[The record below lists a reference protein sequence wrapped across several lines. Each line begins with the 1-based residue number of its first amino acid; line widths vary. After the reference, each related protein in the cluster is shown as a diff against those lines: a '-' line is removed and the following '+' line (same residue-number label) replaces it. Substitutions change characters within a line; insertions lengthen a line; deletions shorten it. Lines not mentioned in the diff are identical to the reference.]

1 MGDKHL
7 SDVIKYHKDIEPYRF
22 VKIYSGVGSGK
33 STFACRFV
41 TGYKSEKKDE
51 EVPELTTLIIT
62 SRRAKVEETL
72 TDMDVAI
79 REYVGERGNLGAEV
93 FNTGEERPEEYEKFV
108 RIIPSNSEFCADA
121 VTHNMSVVC
130 TNAYIENHLR
140 YSYVPSDPSTHLW
153 NLFDVIIVDEVHSLI
168 TDATYQTAPFT
179 VLEFMREYI
188 RICSS
193 SEEPKPQCRHLIVMT
208 GSPEPFETCID
219 FPVPEGMGK
228 EYSVFDECI
237 NVTPQKV
244 VVLNSD
250 AAAARLRKLLYNGEK
265 VVYFTNH
272 TMNKSQVM
280 KKWHLRKE
288 INIAVSFSSEEKRK
302 LLSEDEIEDMEAV
315 EDALKEGALPEDVNL
330 FVTTSRNKEGINIK
344 NKDIKHLFVETH
356 FSSDVIQMV
365 GRVREGVEFLYI
377 VSDAEQLCKGE
388 DHMDS
393 DFTKRY
399 ILDDVETYGDANR
412 HLLEVCKQNK
422 AEEIFFNAQAEH
434 NTFGNKYKETVG
446 AYIKYVE
453 KKFPY
458 ARYSF
463 IDNCFKFYQQKAD
476 AENLIFS
483 QTETFRNAVLM
494 GKDDTIELVHTWFPK
509 AEIEFWPTP
518 AERARVYLDNL
529 IGEKGHCELGSAELD
544 ALSVELSLILGLER
558 EYKSTILSRVG
569 NEYHLSK
576 PITRY
581 NAVKLGYKIGA
592 RVLYKGESPLD
603 APRHAKDPRKK
614 TRKSK

>member
-7 SDVIKYHKDIEPYRF
+7 SKVIKYHQDIEPYRF

-41 TGYKSEKKDE
+41 TGYKGNEKDD

-72 TDMDVAI
+72 ADMDVAI
-79 REYVGERGNLGAEV
+79 KEYVGQRGNLEAAAFE
-93 FNTGEERPEEYEKFV
+93 TGEQRPEEYEKYV
-108 RIIPSNSEFCADA
+108 RIIPSDSKFCADA

-130 TNAYIENHLR
+130 TNAYIENYLR
-140 YSYVPSDPSTHLW
+140 YSYVPNDPSTHLW

-188 RICSS
+188 RLCSN
-193 SEEPKPQCRHLIVMT
+193 SEETQPQCKHLIVMT

-250 AAAARLRKLLYNGEK
+250 AADTRLRKLLYNGEK
-265 VVYFTNH
+265 VIYFTNH
-272 TMNKSQVM
+272 TMKKSQAI
-280 KKWHLRKE
+280 KKWHLGKE
-288 INIAVSFSSEEKRK
+288 INVAVSFSSEEKRK
-302 LLSEDEIEDMEAV
+302 LLSEEEKTDMEKV
-315 EDALKEGALPEDVNL
+315 EDTLKGGVLPEDVNL

-344 NKDIKHLFVETH
+344 NEDIKHLFVETH

-393 DFTKRY
+393 SFTKRY
-399 ILDDVETYGDANR
+399 ILDDPETYGDANR
-412 HLLEVCKQNK
+412 HLVDVCKQNK
-422 AEEIFFNAQAEH
+422 AEEIPFNAKAEY
-434 NTFGNKYKETVG
+434 NAFGKEYKKTIG
-446 AYIKYVE
+446 AYIDYIEDKFDYV
-453 KKFPY
+453 
-458 ARYSF
+458 RYSS
-463 IDNCFKFYQQKAD
+463 IDNCFKFYQQKSD
-476 AENLIFS
+476 AENFVFNGTKAFS
-483 QTETFRNAVLM
+483 EAIYAGSEKVS
-494 GKDDTIELVHTWFPK
+494 ELVKTWFPD
-509 AEIEFWPTP
+509 AEVKLWLDPK
-518 AERARVYLDNL
+518 ERAIEYLDNY
-529 IGEKGHCELGSAELD
+529 LGKEGYQ
-544 ALSVELSLILGLER
+544 ALSSKEWDELFARLIEISGTTYTSRQALLTYLGKYTITEPISKSR
-558 EYKSTILSRVG
+558 EFKVG
-569 NEYHLSK
+569 S
-576 PITRY
+576 
-581 NAVKLGYKIGA
+581 
-592 RVLYKGESPLD
+592 RVLYKGEHNPLE
-603 APRHAKDPRKK
+603 HLFIKRKK
-614 TRKSK
+614 PKKRRKTSGKSL